1 MKLDINQQRMAI
13 IIFARLNSK
22 RLPKKVLEKIGDKP
36 LLFHIIDRIKKKSK
50 FKLPIIVATSN
61 RKSDDKIEN
70 FCKKKRIKI
79 YRGKLNNVYKRSV
92 DCFKKFSL
100 GSFVRVCADRPF
112 FDVSLMDQMISKF
125 KNSNF
130 DIVSNQLIRTYPKG
144 LGCEVAKTNIFFKIE
159 KHKLTKE
166 YKEHIFNYF
175 YQNSK
180 KYKIY
185 NFSLSK
191 KYTDLKNQDFSINN
205 KKDLIRINNI
215 YNEHKKK
222 KYIDL
227 LKILST

>member
-22 RLPKKVLEKIGDKP
+22 RLPNKVFEKIRYKP
-36 LLFHIIDRIKKKSK
+36 LLFHIINRIKKKSK
-50 FKLPIIVATSN
+50 FQLPIIVATSN

-70 FCKKKRIKI
+70 FCKKKRIMI
-79 YRGKLNNVYKRSV
+79 YRGDLNNVYNRSL
-92 DCFKKFSL
+92 DCFNKFSL
-100 GSFVRVCADRPF
+100 ESFVRVCADRPF
-112 FDVSLMDQMISKF
+112 FDVSLMDQMINKF
-125 KNSNF
+125 NNSNF
-130 DIVSNQLIRTYPKG
+130 DIVSNQFPRTYPKG
-144 LGCEVAKTNIFFKIE
+144 LGCEVAKTSIFFRIK

-175 YQNSK
+175 YKNSK

-191 KYTDLKNQDFSINN
+191 KYSDFQNQDFSINN
-205 KKDLIRINNI
+205 KSDLIKINNI

>member
-13 IIFARLNSK
+13 ITFARLNSK
-22 RLPKKVLEKIGDKP
+22 RLPNKVFEKIRYKP
-36 LLFHIIDRIKKKSK
+36 LLFHIINRIKKKSK
-50 FKLPIIVATSN
+50 FQLPIIVATSN

-70 FCKKKRIKI
+70 FCKKKRIMI
-79 YRGKLNNVYKRSV
+79 YRGDLNNVYNRSL
-92 DCFKKFSL
+92 DCFNKFSL
-100 GSFVRVCADRPF
+100 ESFVRVCADRPF
-112 FDVSLMDQMISKF
+112 FDVSLMDQMINKF
-125 KNSNF
+125 NNSNF
-130 DIVSNQLIRTYPKG
+130 DIVSNQFPRTYPKG
-144 LGCEVAKTNIFFKIE
+144 LGCEVAKTSIFFRIK

-175 YQNSK
+175 YKNSK

-191 KYTDLKNQDFSINN
+191 KYSDFQNQDFSINN
-205 KKDLIRINNI
+205 KSDLIKINNI